1 MRFLSNN
8 DNIKKA
14 ESEWK
19 GAVDWFYTDEKI
31 KTKERQKLDELWKK
45 AQPMTSEELYVV
57 YQITWLSRCNWNLE
71 PIIKSLIEAIGKGE
85 KSNLRI
91 GHNYSITKDRWKKV
105 WAYYLS
111 LKKWLPIQGRYTG
124 LTVLLEFCDPNK
136 GIQSHIIE
144 LLGKKTKLK
153 ILYIELFCYFL
164 EYQLMGRHP
173 DDSAKILATNATV
186 EFLNNE
192 VKKYDYDEMIL
203 TAVQINPEALSE
215 GKLRWYEICHHKFFR
230 RCDIILSSIGEN
242 KWRGAFK
249 EKGSH
254 REELKELLLNYSLT
268 IETWLSNQDVDDEFT
283 IRNYKLLGKQTSKKL
298 FQVSLL
304 NAFLKGQMDIL

>member
-1 MRFLSNN
+1 MSNQ
-8 DNIKKA
+8 DKIKQA

-19 GAVDWFYTDEKI
+19 GAVDWFYSDEEI
-31 KTKERQKLDELWKK
+31 KTKETLKLNKLWKK
-45 AQPMTSEELYVV
+45 AQPMTGEELYAVC
-57 YQITWLSRCNWNLE
+57 QITWLSRCNWNLE
-71 PIIKSLIEAIGKGE
+71 PIMKSLIEAIGKGE
-85 KSNLRI
+85 RSSIRI

-136 GIQSHIIE
+136 EIQSHIVE

-153 ILYIELFCYFL
+153 ELYVELFCYFL
-164 EYQLMGRHP
+164 EFQLMTRHS
-173 DDSAKILATNATV
+173 DNSTKLLATNAAV

-203 TAVQINPEALSE
+203 AAVQINPEAQSE

-242 KWRGAFK
+242 KWRGTFK
-249 EKGSH
+249 EKSSD
-254 REELKELLLNYSLT
+254 REELRELLLKYSLT
-268 IETWLSNQDVDDEFT
+268 LEAWISNQDINEEFT
-283 IRNYKLLGKQTSKKL
+283 KNNHELLGKQTSKKL

-304 NAFLKGQMDIL
+304 NAFLKGQMNIL